1 MRIPGSDLILFHF
14 YILIFQF
21 FFLNVP
27 FLQKEGNHENVA
39 RILGFSVKKRPK
51 FGCLVFEFQ
60 ISTSVQPTHIFLDK
74 ADTGVRKVE
83 HKFFI

>member
-39 RILGFSVKKRPK
+39 
-51 FGCLVFEFQ
+51 
-60 ISTSVQPTHIFLDK
+60 
-74 ADTGVRKVE
+74 
-83 HKFFI
+83 